1 MNKETLRKRI
11 RRNRRRTLLQNCL
24 KVAICVAAALILV
37 SVGWSIAEPFVRKSE
52 WKTETAV
59 GNTIEVQAEILEPE
73 SPDGSGK
80 AGTSALGEHMTVQY
94 DTPGWQLN
102 EKGWWYAADEATC
115 YVNGWLEVD
124 GNQYHLDSS
133 GYMDTGWTPVGGR
146 GYYFDEN
153 GVYDPDADSS
163 MMIALTF
170 DDGPSQYTSQLL
182 DQLQASGGKATFLML
197 GMQVEKYGAE
207 TIPRM
212 VQLGCQLGNHSYNH
226 PDMRGLDLAL
236 VQQQF
241 SQTESLIAQ
250 YNNGSGTSV
259 IRFPYGEYSAEQAA
273 ATGKPCLF
281 WDLDTFDWDTRD
293 SSAIVNAVLTN
304 IEGGNILLMHDIYP
318 ETIEACGILIPE
330 LTARGYQLVTIQELA
345 AAKGYQLEPGV
356 TYYGFTDH
364 YIAERKVTDRERGEG
379 PENQ

>member
-1 MNKETLRKRI
+1 
-11 RRNRRRTLLQNCL
+11 
-24 KVAICVAAALILV
+24 
-37 SVGWSIAEPFVRKSE
+37 
-52 WKTETAV
+52 
-59 GNTIEVQAEILEPE
+59 
-73 SPDGSGK
+73 
-80 AGTSALGEHMTVQY
+80 
-94 DTPGWQLN
+94 
-102 EKGWWYAADEATC
+102 
-115 YVNGWLEVD
+115 
-124 GNQYHLDSS
+124 
-133 GYMDTGWTPVGGR
+133 
-146 GYYFDEN
+146 
-153 GVYDPDADSS
+153 
-163 MMIALTF
+163 
-170 DDGPSQYTSQLL
+170 
-182 DQLQASGGKATFLML
+182 
-197 GMQVEKYGAE
+197 
-207 TIPRM
+207 
-212 VQLGCQLGNHSYNH
+212 
-226 PDMRGLDLAL
+226 MRELDLAL

-379 PENQ
+379 PESQ